1 MTEALII
8 AATLSKVLQMVL
20 DAQQQ
25 GRELTEEEIASIDK
39 SYCNVRD
46 GMLERTKP
54 RNPEA

>member
-8 AATLSKVLQMVL
+8 AATLSKILSMVL

-25 GRELTEEEIASIDK
+25 GRELTAEEITEADK

-46 GMLERTKP
+46 GLLERTKP
-54 RNPEA
+54 KDT